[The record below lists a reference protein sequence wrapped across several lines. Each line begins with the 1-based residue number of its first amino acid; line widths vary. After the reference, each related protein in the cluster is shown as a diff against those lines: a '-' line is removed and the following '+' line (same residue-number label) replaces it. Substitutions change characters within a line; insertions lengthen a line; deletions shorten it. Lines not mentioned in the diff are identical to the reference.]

1 MAKSCLGLDI
11 GSFSIKIAA
20 LERQGKHSCRVNALL
35 QLSPPPGCLKHDRLL
50 DPEALAMTLR
60 TILDEHRIKTDRVA
74 LGLNSHNIMIRQ
86 ISLPRMSGRELAQAI
101 ELDLAEILKL
111 PPNHTVDSI
120 YYSFDAQYRGSE
132 LDVVV
137 AGCARGIVDPFIS
150 MMKQAELTPVV
161 IDVAAFNLPRIDVSS
176 AEKRICYVDLG
187 HEQTVIYV
195 ESHGFYSVYRILPV
209 GGRIL
214 DEAVAAALE
223 IDTAEAANLKR
234 EYSLEDILGKA
245 TGAKSMLRSVIR
257 QYTGGIIQTLDYLRS
272 QSRASRIS
280 DVLDQVAL
288 CGGVAHVPDLDTIFQ
303 QELDVAVRRLNPFES
318 HQLIKG
324 NRQPPDYGVYAN
336 AVGLALRGLNE

>member
-1 MAKSCLGLDI
+1 
-11 GSFSIKIAA
+11 
-20 LERQGKHSCRVNALL
+20 
-35 QLSPPPGCLKHDRLL
+35 
-50 DPEALAMTLR
+50 
-60 TILDEHRIKTDRVA
+60 
-74 LGLNSHNIMIRQ
+74 MIRQ

-137 AGCARGIVDPFIS
+137 AGCARGMVDPFIS

-195 ESHGFYSVYRILPV
+195 ESHGFIQYTGSSL
-209 GGRIL
+209 L
-214 DEAVAAALE
+214 EAEFL
-223 IDTAEAANLKR
+223 TKPWRPLWRLTRLKQRLKR

-257 QYTGGIIQTLDYLRS
+257 RYTGGIIQTLDYLRS

-288 CGGVAHVPDLDTIFQ
+288 CGVLPMFGFGHHLSAGIRCRSKT
-303 QELDVAVRRLNPFES
+303 A
-318 HQLIKG
+318 
-324 NRQPPDYGVYAN
+324 
-336 AVGLALRGLNE
+336 

>member
-1 MAKSCLGLDI
+1 M
-11 GSFSIKIAA
+11 
-20 LERQGKHSCRVNALL
+20 
-35 QLSPPPGCLKHDRLL
+35 
-50 DPEALAMTLR
+50 
-60 TILDEHRIKTDRVA
+60 
-74 LGLNSHNIMIRQ
+74 
-86 ISLPRMSGRELAQAI
+86 
-101 ELDLAEILKL
+101 
-111 PPNHTVDSI
+111 
-120 YYSFDAQYRGSE
+120 
-132 LDVVV
+132 
-137 AGCARGIVDPFIS
+137 
-150 MMKQAELTPVV
+150 
-161 IDVAAFNLPRIDVSS
+161 
-176 AEKRICYVDLG
+176 
-187 HEQTVIYV
+187 
-195 ESHGFYSVYRILPV
+195 
-209 GGRIL
+209 
-214 DEAVAAALE
+214 AAALE